1 MVKIQFPEPYSEI
14 QIRKIWGTVR
24 KRQLKFTF
32 QGVSDG
38 RGLRTPVGMEVNVV
52 KLLTEYTEQATKS
65 DSAWVSPWKGTRSPC
80 SDLERYLYKS
90 QDNFLAE
97 KKNVKGRIKST

>member
-24 KRQLKFTF
+24 KWQLKVTL

-52 KLLTEYTEQATKS
+52 KLITEYTEQATKS
-65 DSAWVSPWKGTRSPC
+65 ESAWVRLWKGTRSPC
-80 SDLERYLYKS
+80 SDWRGICTKARIISLLKRKTS
-90 QDNFLAE
+90 KAE
-97 KKNVKGRIKST
+97 